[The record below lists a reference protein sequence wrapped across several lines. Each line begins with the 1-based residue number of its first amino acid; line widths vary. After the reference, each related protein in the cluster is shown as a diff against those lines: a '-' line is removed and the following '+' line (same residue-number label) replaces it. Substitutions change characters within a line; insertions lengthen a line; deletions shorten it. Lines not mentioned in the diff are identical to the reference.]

1 MRGTN
6 GTDAFS
12 RAVFRNLTK
21 MTVKG
26 LKKKK
31 KKGKSHNLTRIKRAV
46 AETRADRSKNF

>member
-31 KKGKSHNLTRIKRAV
+31 KGKSHNLTRIKRAV